1 MALKDFEKDMWR
13 DSRCGYCK
21 VIPHVMMI
29 DPRFINACPSIA
41 KYNFHGF
48 SAGGRMVAGLS
59 LLIDRVEYTEGFL
72 DMIYKCQMDGACDVS
87 CKVDR
92 DLEPLQVMQELRIKC
107 VEDGQLIAG
116 HQPVLEGLRK
126 EDNMLQRKKAD
137 RGKWAEGLGV
147 KQLPGQKAE
156 VLFHTGCRYS
166 FDEELWPVVQGS
178 MNILKKAGVD
188 VGIMGKDEACCGGR
202 AYEMGYEA
210 ELVKYADHNIQAWK
224 TAGVKTVVTAC
235 SCCYQT
241 FKVLYD
247 KIGKK
252 PDVEIYHFTEYLDK
266 LIKEGKIKFT
276 KNVSV
281 KVTYHDPCHL
291 GRLSEPWIH
300 WNGKEV
306 KVAGQMVIHE
316 PPKKYRRGAE
326 GVYDIPRDILRAIPG
341 LDLVEM
347 YRIREYAWCCGAGG
361 GVKEAYPDFAIWT
374 ASERI
379 TEAKDVG
386 AEALVSACGWCK
398 RNFTDAVRETG
409 NKIEVFDIIDLVQK
423 AL

>member
-21 VIPHVMMI
+21 VIPHVMMT

-41 KYNFHGF
+41 KFNFHGF
-48 SAGGRMVAGLS
+48 SAGGRMVAALS
-59 LLIDRVEYTEGFL
+59 LLKDRIEYTDGFL

-87 CKVDR
+87 CKIDR

-116 HQPVLEGLRK
+116 HMPVLEGLRK

-137 RGKWAEGLGV
+137 RGKWADVLGV
-147 KQLPGQKAE
+147 KELTKNKGE
-156 VLFHTGCRYS
+156 VLFHAGCRYS
-166 FDEELWPVVQGS
+166 FDEELWPVVKGC
-178 MNILKKAGVD
+178 MKILKEAGVD

-224 TAGVKTVVTAC
+224 TAGVKTVVTPC

-266 LIKEGKIKFT
+266 LIKEGKLKL
-276 KNVSV
+276 KKKVPM

-300 WNGKEV
+300 WSGKEV
-306 KVAGQMVIHE
+306 KVAGQMIVHE
-316 PPKKYRRGAE
+316 PPKKYRRGGE

-341 LDLVEM
+341 LELVEM
-347 YRIREYAWCCGAGG
+347 YRIREYAWCCGSGG
-361 GVKEAYPDFAIWT
+361 GVKEAYPEFALWT

-379 TEAKDVG
+379 KEAKDVG

-398 RNFTDAVRETG
+398 RNFTDAVKETG
-409 NKIEVFDIIDLVQK
+409 NKIEVFDIVDLVQK

>member
-21 VIPHVMMI
+21 TIPHVMMI
-29 DPRFINACPSIA
+29 DPRFINVCPSIA
-41 KYNFHGF
+41 KFNFHGF
-48 SAGGRMVAGLS
+48 SAGGRMVAALS
-59 LLIDRVEYTEGFL
+59 LLKDRVEYTEGFL

-107 VEDGQLIAG
+107 VEDGQIIAG
-116 HQPVLEGLRK
+116 HIPVLEGLRK
-126 EDNMLQRKKAD
+126 EDNMLQCKKAD
-137 RGKWAEGLGV
+137 RGNWAAGLGI
-147 KQLPGQKAE
+147 KELPKQKAE

-166 FDEELWPVVQGS
+166 FDQELWPVVQGCA
-178 MNILKKAGVD
+178 NILKSAGVD
-188 VGIMGKDEACCGGR
+188 FGIQGKDEACCGGR

-210 ELVKYADHNIQAWK
+210 ELIKYADHNIQAWK
-224 TAGVKTVVTAC
+224 TAGAKTIVTNC

-252 PDVEIYHFTEYLDK
+252 PDVEIYHFTEYMDK
-266 LIKEGKIKFT
+266 LIKEGKLKFT
-276 KNVSV
+276 KNVPV

-300 WNGKEV
+300 WSGKEV
-306 KVAGQMVIHE
+306 KVGGQMIVND
-316 PPKKYRRGAE
+316 PPRQRRRGAN
-326 GVYDIPRDILRAIPG
+326 GVYDIPRDILKAIPG
-341 LDLVEM
+341 VDLVEM
-347 YRIREYAWCCGAGG
+347 YRIREYAWCCGSGG
-361 GVKEAYPDFAIWT
+361 GVKEAYPEFALWT
-374 ASERI
+374 ANERI
-379 TEAKDVG
+379 KEAKDVG

-398 RNFTDAVRETG
+398 RNFTDAVKETG
-409 NKIEVFDIIDLVQK
+409 NKIEVIDIVDLVQK

>member
-1 MALKDFEKDMWR
+1 MALKDFEKDMMR

-21 VIPHVMMI
+21 VIPHVMMT
-29 DPRFINACPSIA
+29 DTRFINVCPSIA
-41 KYNFHGF
+41 KFNFHGF

-59 LLIDRVEYTEGFL
+59 LLRDRIEYTDGFL
-72 DMIYKCQMDGACDVS
+72 DMIYQCQMDGACDVS
-87 CKVDR
+87 CKIDR

-116 HQPVLEGLRK
+116 HMPVLEGLRK

-147 KQLPGQKAE
+147 KEVTKDKAE
-156 VLFHTGCRYS
+156 VLFHAGCRYS
-166 FDEELWPVVQGS
+166 FDNELWPIVQNS
-178 MNILKKAGVD
+178 INILKKAGMD

-210 ELVKYADHNIQAWK
+210 ELVKYAEHNIQAWK
-224 TAGVKTVVTAC
+224 TAGVKTVVTPC

-252 PDVEIYHFTEYLDK
+252 PDIEIYHFTEYLDK
-266 LIKEGKIKFT
+266 LIKEGKLKFT
-276 KNVSV
+276 KKVPMT
-281 KVTYHDPCHL
+281 VTYHDPCHL

-306 KVAGQMVIHE
+306 KVAGQMIVHD
-316 PPKKYRRGAE
+316 PPKKYRRGGE
-326 GVYDIPRDILRAIPG
+326 GVYDIPRDILKAIPG
-341 LDLVEM
+341 LNLVEM
-347 YRIREYAWCCGAGG
+347 YRIREYAWCCGSGG
-361 GVKEAYPDFAIWT
+361 GVKEAYPEFALWT
-374 ASERI
+374 AGERI
-379 TEAKDVG
+379 KEAKDVG

-398 RNFTDAVRETG
+398 RNFTDAVKETG
-409 NKIEVFDIIDLVQK
+409 NKIEVLDIIDLVQK